1 MSERNH
7 SGMGSNKTTVIDR
20 PKDRQVNKRILSDVK
35 ICLLL
40 NASYVNRE
48 ILPFSQTSN
57 QYQVCSGFV
66 CALN

>member
-7 SGMGSNKTTVIDR
+7 SGMGSNKTTIIDR

-48 ILPFSQTSN
+48 NSPIFTDIEP
-57 QYQVCSGFV
+57 VSGV
-66 CALN
+66 